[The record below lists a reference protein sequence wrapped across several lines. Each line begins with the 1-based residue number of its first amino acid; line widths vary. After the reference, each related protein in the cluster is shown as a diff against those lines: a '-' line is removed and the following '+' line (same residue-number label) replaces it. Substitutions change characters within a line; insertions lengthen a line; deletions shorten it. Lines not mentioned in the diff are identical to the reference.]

1 MFNKNS
7 KKLLTI
13 FILIIHTLL
22 KQFNTLDY
30 CCCMFKRDP
39 FRGFLNSNNKIMSFD
54 HSYFDKEGMGYK
66 MINQCYRQNDG
77 FPSLESIELLKKD
90 INQIGSEIT
99 RTKEDFTRELTRM
112 TAEMAEARAYIDT
125 SRDNGY
131 AVQNTVSQ
139 NTFDIKELTRQ
150 LNGGW

>member
-1 MFNKNS
+1 MEMEKKSIIQYFIYIPIVATIIGLLYTGITTFNNMQTS
-7 KKLLTI
+7 I
-13 FILIIHTLL
+13 EQSTLQL
-22 KQFNTLDY
+22 
-30 CCCMFKRDP
+30 
-39 FRGFLNSNNKIMSFD
+39 
-54 HSYFDKEGMGYK
+54 
-66 MINQCYRQNDG
+66 
-77 FPSLESIELLKKD
+77 ELLKKD